1 MVGDDD
7 EVGFGDF
14 KLASSNQNVHS
25 TSTMI
30 NGPDF
35 TATFNNANDNKN
47 YDDNDDDDDWG
58 DFVNSG
64 GSGVGG
70 LSHTISLPGTS
81 KPLDPFGFSA
91 DQTQNGTKES
101 FPPGSAPSRF
111 ISGTAIWEKPKGA
124 LPLSIFGDVEE
135 EEGSVTGD
143 SSFGE
148 AGSSSFF
155 DEDKNSGKKG
165 SGLNVNDLIANLYKQ
180 SEPANG
186 SSPDSNGSMSDSNGS
201 NSVDKMNKID
211 NKSDLN
217 MNASNLGGVHSNS
230 SLKPL
235 HLNWNWVNSDV
246 NGLDTNGG
254 NEKKSEV
261 KGLNPGL
268 NVLNLNKNEFSLI
281 ENFPNSFEAE
291 ANSSTKEVNS
301 GTVDGIEGLDD
312 DDDDNDDGWEFKVA
326 ESKATEGD
334 EISKT
339 DKIKTDNGQQESNLN
354 GFSSSWNSLG
364 WDFEGWNSNANE
376 TISSANWLN
385 IGSVDEN
392 GKLGEADGW
401 EFKAAD
407 GKIHVVTENSKDG
420 QTNAENVSSL
430 ALSGSDSSWDMLP
443 SDSNGS
449 SSNVMKENSN
459 PEQLN
464 PNVDLYDKGRGFDDA
479 DGWGFKGAEPELQVI
494 NGNSKGDQLKTQNGV
509 LVDPN
514 GHNMSWN
521 FLSLDGGG
529 MVSKLNG
536 MDLDMKQ
543 VDTSLHDDDD
553 QWDFKTAGSESGPG
567 DQGTKGNE
575 IVAEDSE
582 RALPTF
588 AIGNGTHSTGNLI
601 FTSQG
606 TSHNSGEWNFG
617 FDFNPSFLVQDSTVS
632 AMYSK
637 SEENDKE
644 ITLPFP
650 PIDENVGSEGNS
662 LAFKDAF
669 SDNVS
674 VNKEKPS
681 VSEDFS
687 AVESF
692 TLDGNIQGN
701 NMGSD
706 SQKGALPLSFFG
718 EKEKEADD
726 AVIFP
731 DISTQM
737 NGLKERDS
745 FKNPHLKTSI
755 NDLISNLYSQAEQN
769 KSVTTSDLANGDD
782 DFDDNSW
789 EFNYATTGN
798 RSEDQTSILDLEK
811 SHETYSVN
819 ELDDYI
825 SFFTKLKDEL
835 HNFAV
840 FHHEDLKKARSA
852 AALSGKDAEV
862 QVLDEEIEGLQ
873 NCMSTNGVS
882 SDARTPTKISLNEFV
897 EVLQEPK
904 FREFDSEYRL
914 SKKLSTVEDNFG
926 SAIELLKHLAL
937 ILKILT
943 LVSFKEQF
951 AYVFTWSKMVS
962 TCAQELKHGAYTW
975 KQSLQKNV
983 DDQILSE
990 LRGMKYIVALGEI
1003 FRVVEILKLSARA
1016 YKPWILANHAENLGL
1031 TALLNECFTLW
1042 SSSGLGEALE
1052 RISGEEDFGFDER
1065 IKALLESIKFIQDI
1079 DELTLHSH
1087 ISSGQNPIC
1096 RLSALTAGLVPG
1108 MQNTNLIDL

>member
-567 DQGTKGNE
+567 DQGTK
-575 IVAEDSE
+575 
-582 RALPTF
+582 
-588 AIGNGTHSTGNLI
+588 
-601 FTSQG
+601 
-606 TSHNSGEWNFG
+606 
-617 FDFNPSFLVQDSTVS
+617 
-632 AMYSK
+632 
-637 SEENDKE
+637 
-644 ITLPFP
+644 
-650 PIDENVGSEGNS
+650 
-662 LAFKDAF
+662 
-669 SDNVS
+669 
-674 VNKEKPS
+674 EKPS

-1108 MQNTNLIDL
+1108 LKMVVWNGKHYFLTLANLWANLISCDPPLLPDIHVG